1 MQRDYR
7 RALAALID
15 EGLTIVRASGVD
27 PADFGKTS
35 ADKMIK
41 ILRLPNFI
49 YSIIMSKI
57 VKIDS
62 TALSSMLDDLE
73 MGRESEID
81 YLQGEIVKLAQQ
93 IGQSAPYNK
102 KILKLVNQ
110 AFKEGK
116 SPKMSGADLYHALGF

>member
-15 EGLTIVRASGVD
+15 EGLTIIRASGVE

-49 YSIIMSKI
+49 YGFIMNRI
-57 VKIDS
+57 VKIDEN
-62 TALSSMLDDLE
+62 ARSSMLDDLE
-73 MGRESEID
+73 MGRDSEVS
-81 YLQGEIVKLAQQ
+81 YLQGEVVKLAQK

-102 KILKLVNQ
+102 KILELVNQ
-110 AFKEGK
+110 AFIEGK
-116 SPKMSGADLYHALGF
+116 SPSMSGTDLYRALDF